1 MEIIRITRE
10 NWKAFESLMVVDAAA
25 KILIPGSTFAL
36 GAVEDGNACGAIVV
50 ELAGQMANILSL
62 YVLPEQRRKGYATEL
77 MIEAADF
84 SVMCQPAYGFQ
95 VEFSVDLEEEN
106 GLEPFF
112 RFCGLRLEEQ
122 EEEGCYYCLLEK
134 ASKVPILANKKQGGI
149 KSFQNL
155 TLSEKNSLTQEPPLF
170 MTLYMKENQIE
181 PDMSGFI
188 TEDGKI
194 RGCCVFVNM
203 DDELSLAWLR
213 VEPDQKLGVIPL
225 LQQALE
231 AAAAKYPADTR
242 IMIPVVNRQSKQL
255 MEKLLQDALV
265 QKETRW
271 TGTLVFDEE

>member
-170 MTLYMKENQIE
+170 MTLYMK
-181 PDMSGFI
+181 
-188 TEDGKI
+188 
-194 RGCCVFVNM
+194 
-203 DDELSLAWLR
+203 
-213 VEPDQKLGVIPL
+213 
-225 LQQALE
+225 
-231 AAAAKYPADTR
+231 
-242 IMIPVVNRQSKQL
+242 
-255 MEKLLQDALV
+255 
-265 QKETRW
+265 
-271 TGTLVFDEE
+271 